1 MRKFELI
8 SPNHRYY
15 ICDTC
20 GETKEVPVS
29 CVEQI
34 ICLIKSLAKDALFA
48 TRDCLNFGIRNTV
61 DKALSRLVKI
71 GYIMRIARGVFAR
84 SDSQQAAFDVR
95 QIAAFKAGVYNK
107 IIATHGADL
116 AYRFGLAEPSNA
128 ESTFYVSGSS
138 SSFDSI
144 LKRVHF
150 KRASA
155 KRIATG
161 ETTVGT
167 FIRALWHL
175 RLPEPNEVAQK
186 AIASLSENEQIDLVQ
201 AAHLMPG
208 WLMTQV
214 RLLLS
219 AA

>member
-1 MRKFELI
+1 M
-8 SPNHRYY
+8 
-15 ICDTC
+15 
-20 GETKEVPVS
+20 S
-29 CVEQI
+29 CVAQI
-34 ICLIKSLAKDALFA
+34 ICLVKSLARGALFA

-84 SDSQQAAFDVR
+84 SDSQPTAFKVR
-95 QIAAFKAGVYNK
+95 DIAAFKAGVYSK
-107 IIATHGADL
+107 AIATHGADL
-116 AYRFGLAEPSNA
+116 AYRFGLLENANA
-128 ESTFYVSGSS
+128 ESTFYVAGSS
-138 SSFDSI
+138 SSFNTI
-144 LKRVHF
+144 LERIHF

-161 ETTVGT
+161 EETVGT
-167 FIRALWHL
+167 LIRALWYL
-175 RLPEPNEVAQK
+175 RLPEPNEVMQQAV
-186 AIASLSENEQIDLVQ
+186 ASLTESEQMDLVQ
-201 AAHLMPG
+201 AAPLMPG

>member
-1 MRKFELI
+1 M
-8 SPNHRYY
+8 
-15 ICDTC
+15 
-20 GETKEVPVS
+20 S

-34 ICLIKSLAKDALFA
+34 ICLVKSLAKGTLFA

-84 SDSQQAAFDVR
+84 SDSEQGVFDVR
-95 QIAAFKAGVYNK
+95 QIAAFKAGVYDK

-116 AYRFGLAEPSNA
+116 AHLFGLAEDANTEA
-128 ESTFYVSGSS
+128 TFYVSGSS

-144 LKRVHF
+144 LKRVHL

-161 ETTVGT
+161 EKTVGT
-167 FIRALWHL
+167 LIRALWYL
-175 RLPEPNEVAQK
+175 RLSEPNEVVQM
-186 AIASLSENEQIDLVQ
+186 AIASLSESEQKDLVQ
-201 AAHLMPG
+201 AAPLMPG
-208 WLMTQV
+208 WLMTQF

-219 AA
+219 VA